1 MASELSEDIEDYDLY
16 HVDFTTASEW
26 EVFIARVEEII
37 LEWKLNTRKV
47 PPKSMNFAA
56 AEWSTFTEN
65 ISFAEVYFSLTR
77 HFIRP
82 SEVDSE
88 EVNDGNDGDSKDD
101 LPKTPSNSIWLD
113 EVMNPSHDFLPLD
126 ISGDE
131 THPHVLA
138 KWYGLTDFVVLTP
151 IKTGITSESKLKVLL
166 SSLCIA
172 VNNTGCKVPMFVRS
186 LEFWRKFYMGVC
198 EGNGIRSEF
207 EMVHLREVPPQ
218 CRYLTGLLSVFK
230 SKIGQGLLVEPVRV
244 AAKFCYILDQWGIQF
259 TWAQERPVLD
269 LSVNELTTI
278 PFGCYS
284 ESISSLSLYTRWE
297 ETLET
302 LVVDSETFSDFDPLT
317 APHWSLSICKEEN
330 LKSLLALSISQFIM
344 LCVSNR
350 TVEELLGDFALREPS
365 GDMIQPLSVLTESR
379 IPTLTSMLSGY
390 VARKHSTN
398 GPIQNRLLMPIIY
411 YLFPDGNTVQKY
423 SYDMNEI
430 NAEKTGSSQ
439 RMKTCSVDSLVWRLA
454 IVMDQVLLMLG
465 GEGAATHLWHEF
477 SQELR
482 FRWTNS
488 TLIPGVG
495 SGFPDPKTCLLHQKL
510 QMINCCI
517 ERRLKG
523 IEEASTNRESVE
535 VIRKAPLFIPNENDV
550 ASECSEDSDE
560 SEDEFFDCDE
570 ETTESGSVDV
580 IGGGDARTKA
590 VRTSRVAAPVGRLAQ
605 HATLKLLKTGLPLFI
620 PITQGATPKTEDQL
634 EEDAEVLIQL
644 GADAEGS
651 QLRAKLMSAS
661 LLSDMESFKAANP
674 GAVIEDFIRWYS
686 PRDWIEEDELD
697 EFGQKKGKLSARMLL
712 PGNTWLEVWSSARG
726 IPARKQKRL
735 FDETTEGEKALHFI
749 ESQDPAGAAKLL
761 LPVLIHAGLKRL
773 SDECESL
780 TLPVLQTGLS
790 HMTKKLE
797 TLARQPIIDMRRY
810 QELCEEMC
818 SAEVLYI
825 QIRSLEHKF
834 SLSQDLPTEV
844 IREFAYRLLTESVV
858 PVPGGWA
865 GPLAVTIKNL
875 FVATAKVNEFL
886 KASSEKI
893 PSAAGGSV
901 RESTSGGRDSPTVV
915 LPPPVQKEFILRA
928 ISPRPNKHSTPCP
941 HRLSAVI
948 KNDIT
953 MAAMFSQDN
962 TFF

>member
-365 GDMIQPLSVLTESR
+365 GDMIQPLS
-379 IPTLTSMLSGY
+379 
-390 VARKHSTN
+390 
-398 GPIQNRLLMPIIY
+398 
-411 YLFPDGNTVQKY
+411 KY

-488 TLIPGVG
+488 TLIPGLN
-495 SGFPDPKTCLLHQKL
+495 P
-510 QMINCCI
+510 
-517 ERRLKG
+517 
-523 IEEASTNRESVE
+523 TN
-535 VIRKAPLFIPNENDV
+535 A
-550 ASECSEDSDE
+550 ASEKNALLQ
-560 SEDEFFDCDE
+560 CDYK
-570 ETTESGSVDV
+570 VCLF
-580 IGGGDARTKA
+580 GD
-590 VRTSRVAAPVGRLAQ
+590 
-605 HATLKLLKTGLPLFI
+605 
-620 PITQGATPKTEDQL
+620 
-634 EEDAEVLIQL
+634 
-644 GADAEGS
+644 
-651 QLRAKLMSAS
+651 
-661 LLSDMESFKAANP
+661 
-674 GAVIEDFIRWYS
+674 
-686 PRDWIEEDELD
+686 
-697 EFGQKKGKLSARMLL
+697 
-712 PGNTWLEVWSSARG
+712 
-726 IPARKQKRL
+726 QKRC
-735 FDETTEGEKALHFI
+735 T
-749 ESQDPAGAAKLL
+749 
-761 LPVLIHAGLKRL
+761 
-773 SDECESL
+773 SL
-780 TLPVLQTGLS
+780 V
-790 HMTKKLE
+790 
-797 TLARQPIIDMRRY
+797 
-810 QELCEEMC
+810 EEN
-818 SAEVLYI
+818 S
-825 QIRSLEHKF
+825 
-834 SLSQDLPTEV
+834 
-844 IREFAYRLLTESVV
+844 
-858 PVPGGWA
+858 
-865 GPLAVTIKNL
+865 
-875 FVATAKVNEFL
+875 
-886 KASSEKI
+886 
-893 PSAAGGSV
+893 
-901 RESTSGGRDSPTVV
+901 
-915 LPPPVQKEFILRA
+915 
-928 ISPRPNKHSTPCP
+928 RP
-941 HRLSAVI
+941 
-948 KNDIT
+948 
-953 MAAMFSQDN
+953 
-962 TFF
+962 